1 MKGLC
6 SIGMRMVILGSNVE
20 GELERSNI
28 SHHMAKLDV
37 KWARKNSARR
47 IPWRDFGSLKQQQAQ
62 LKHRPS
68 KSTDQTTPFF
78 QPRFCV
84 YHIFRCIAKDWM
96 SWKGCEP
103 GVDVTSLVYSVFDQI
118 AFNYWPKFT
127 MNFHLNS
134 SMFRSVVEGFRLLPT
149 THDICGPKLAH
160 QSLGPRSS
168 KSSSPHLAPT
178 SLSIHFP
185 PTRAGAKFFSAQ
197 QSEFFKKGSWVPATC
212 RAVEQ
217 ECWFRHGFN
226 LMFDIP
232 SIYQYLIILLSTLI
246 QWDQQISFSSKPG
259 YLIFPWIPFST
270 ILVGQTMILLQTLQM
285 NCACQLPVWV
295 RSPRRHQMRN
305 GSK

>member
-1 MKGLC
+1 MSPLWYTAYLIKLHSTTGRNSQWTFTWIVQC
-6 SIGMRMVILGSNVE
+6 SGPLWKALDSYPLLTTFVVPNWHTNLWDPDLQNRHLHIL
-20 GELERSNI
+20 
-28 SHHMAKLDV
+28 H
-37 KWARKNSARR
+37 
-47 IPWRDFGSLKQQQAQ
+47 
-62 LKHRPS
+62 
-68 KSTDQTTPFF
+68 
-78 QPRFCV
+78 
-84 YHIFRCIAKDWM
+84 
-96 SWKGCEP
+96 
-103 GVDVTSLVYSVFDQI
+103 
-118 AFNYWPKFT
+118 
-127 MNFHLNS
+127 
-134 SMFRSVVEGFRLLPT
+134 
-149 THDICGPKLAH
+149 
-160 QSLGPRSS
+160 
-168 KSSSPHLAPT
+168 PHPAPT
-178 SLSIHFP
+178 SLPIHFP